1 MVAVGNNISNHDIDL
16 AQTQLK
22 DYGLEDYKL
31 RIFQGAQS
39 DSLLLLANANN
50 RLSAAPE
57 NNKRIVEQASRIQH
71 LEAQLQSY
79 TQYET
84 MSRSIIGEIQTLW
97 PNIRSISLSQTLEV
111 RADSLSTTVSNSPAT
126 PQTSN
131 PPMVLAVVSHSGRFS
146 ESEKTRLLQWLQ
158 ARTKVQHLQLI
169 LRSSNE

>member
-1 MVAVGNNISNHDIDL
+1 
-16 AQTQLK
+16 
-22 DYGLEDYKL
+22 
-31 RIFQGAQS
+31 
-39 DSLLLLANANN
+39 
-50 RLSAAPE
+50 
-57 NNKRIVEQASRIQH
+57 
-71 LEAQLQSY
+71 
-79 TQYET
+79 

-111 RADSLSTTVSNSPAT
+111 RADSLSATSPHSSDT